1 MVKGVNIMF
10 LKIQVNLLSAN
21 SADYYLRELT
31 AKGAEG
37 KIIFGGMFRNGVIVT
52 QKGTLEELLDTM
64 SVVYHSD
71 SFHIELSG

>member
-10 LKIQVNLLSAN
+10 LKIQINLLSAN

-31 AKGAEG
+31 DKGAEG
-37 KIIFGGMFRNGVIVT
+37 KIIFGGMFHNEVVVT
-52 QKGTLEELLDTM
+52 QRGTLDELLETM